1 MAGIRNLATGTLHAA
16 GHTKIAPLSMGPSS
30 TVEQH
35 ADTTQPD
42 RVLSCL
48 HDRGP
53 YTPVMQRCRGLSR
66 RVHIMTRGF
75 RCRHLVPVVLSLV
88 ALAACGTYANTV
100 SPSSDN
106 GTPGGPSSST
116 QQPRPVAC
124 RTAQLRVE
132 LHAAASLGVL
142 HGYLSFTNT
151 SHSGCTVTGWP
162 TVIGVP
168 ATGMATAGIRERFG
182 TPVARAVQGT
192 PTVDLKPGAT
202 AIAAIDATDVPIS
215 GNECPPPYKYLKVA
229 PPGEERV
236 TVISARVNAVMG
248 SFPSCS
254 GLHYDVMQPSAD
266 LEVTLASG

>member
-1 MAGIRNLATGTLHAA
+1 M
-16 GHTKIAPLSMGPSS
+16 
-30 TVEQH
+30 
-35 ADTTQPD
+35 
-42 RVLSCL
+42 
-48 HDRGP
+48 
-53 YTPVMQRCRGLSR
+53 PVMQPCRGLSR
-66 RVHIMTRGF
+66 RVGIMTRGF
-75 RCRHLVPVVLSLV
+75 RCRHLVPVVLSLI
-88 ALAACGTYANTV
+88 ALAACGTYANP
-100 SPSSDN
+100 SGPSSET
-106 GTPGGPSSST
+106 GTAGGPSSSPPGSASP
-116 QQPRPVAC
+116 QPSSSSRQPRPVAC
-124 RTAQLRVE
+124 RTAQLRIE

-168 ATGMATAGIRERFG
+168 AAGMSTAGVRERFG
-182 TPVARAVQGT
+182 TPVARTVQGT

-229 PPGEERV
+229 PPGEER
-236 TVISARVNAVMG
+236 TTMISGLVNAVMG
-248 SFPSCS
+248 SLPSCS